1 MYLDTSYT
9 CNSQGIC
16 CKKIILHPSD
26 QPWPFCSQAQGSLSE
41 ILSSNDPEVQPT
53 EVVP

>member
-16 CKKIILHPSD
+16 LKKSSFIH
-26 QPWPFCSQAQGSLSE
+26 QGWPFCSQAQGSLSE
-41 ILSSNDPEVQPT
+41 ILSSNDPDLQPT